1 MDINLKYSSSEID
14 EPSPYNILQTPYQQ
28 SPNHIRKIKRNN
40 NNSFTS
46 LITNL
51 SKSFNNFYEKTMKI
65 YQEINNNNLTLSNQI
80 LFIQYLLS
88 VIRNKISI
96 NVDINNEIDKL
107 SNHLEKMN
115 YNKNSIDKN
124 ILIINNICINYHNSF
139 QKIIKKINNINFRK
153 AYESMERSR
162 NSSLE
167 INKLNNDNHIV
178 NLKNNNYY
186 NSCKTS
192 IDRDNISISN
202 YRYLNRNSNI
212 LNSFE
217 KNKTKRLSY
226 DDYNTSNNKKIR
238 NSAGR
243 TNYSIYTS
251 KKSLEKNNNLN
262 GNKNFQFYKVK
273 QDVINP
279 YKINKNY
286 QNIYYNKERINNQ
299 SNLNIRCSSVS
310 NIVPNISNIIN
321 NFYNRDTYCI
331 KNENNNKNIYKN
343 IDNNSNINN
352 TNKTN
357 HKKLEI
363 ELALK
368 VISFIKL
375 MDKIKKDVMNNN
387 STSNESNQNLNK
399 LKYYIYYL
407 SKNIIK
413 KYNKNNIDNREKEN
427 LNKININNDNII
439 NKKYEKLLIEFK
451 KNMDKLHNIENENNK
466 IKIKYKELNKNFNA
480 LHQKYNDLLKI
491 NENINKNKSPKKQKQ
506 IINRNKNY
514 DDELPLSKKLTDIT
528 KLSHQNSTYLLEM
541 NKLKK
546 EKDSLLEKLKE
557 KDNYFKSLMINNKIK
572 NANISKK
579 EKDTIKINK
588 KPNLNL
594 VISKNS
600 FNIKNLKSK
609 NSNNKEISSFYN
621 SIKSKEDNIEKLN
634 KEINLINDN
643 NLKLK
648 EEITQKNNEIE
659 SMNKKINELNNI
671 NNNYEL
677 KIKELIDEQK
687 NNEKINKEKI
697 ENLINNNKELKIEND
712 K

>member
-14 EPSPYNILQTPYQQ
+14 DSSPYNILKTPYQH
-28 SPNHIRKIKRNN
+28 SPNHIRKNKTTN

-46 LITNL
+46 LLTNL
-51 SKSFNNFYEKTMKI
+51 SKSFNNFYETTMKI

-88 VIRNKISI
+88 VIRNKISV

-115 YNKNSIDKN
+115 YNKKSIDKN
-124 ILIINNICINYHNSF
+124 ILIINNTCINYHNSF
-139 QKIIKKINNINFRK
+139 QKIIKKLNNINFKK
-153 AYESMERSR
+153 AYESMKRSR

-167 INKLNNDNHIV
+167 IKNLNNDNHIV
-178 NLKNNNYY
+178 NIKNNDYY

-192 IDRDNISISN
+192 IDRDNIRISN
-202 YRYLNRNSNI
+202 NRYLNRNSNA

-217 KNKTKRLSY
+217 KKKTKRLSY
-226 DDYNTSNNKKIR
+226 DNDYTSYNKKIR

-251 KKSLEKNNNLN
+251 KKSLEKKNNLN
-262 GNKNFQFYKVK
+262 GNKNIQFYNDK

-286 QNIYYNKERINNQ
+286 QNIYYNEERINNQ
-299 SNLNIRCSSVS
+299 SNFNNRCSSVS

-357 HKKLEI
+357 YKKLEI

-375 MDKIKKDVMNNN
+375 MDKIEKDAMNNN
-387 STSNESNQNLNK
+387 STINESNQKLNK
-399 LKYYIYYL
+399 LKYYIVYL

-413 KYNKNNIDNREKEN
+413 KYNKNNIDNSEKDN

-451 KNMDKLHNIENENNK
+451 NNMDKLDNIENENNK
-466 IKIKYKELNKNFNA
+466 IKIKYKELNKNFNS
-480 LHQKYNDLLKI
+480 LLQKYNDLLKI
-491 NENINKNKSPKKQKQ
+491 NDNINKNKSPKKQKL
-506 IINRNKNY
+506 IINRNKDY

-528 KLSHQNSTYLLEM
+528 KLSHQNSMYLIEM

-588 KPNLNL
+588 INKKPNLNL

-600 FNIKNLKSK
+600 FNINKIKSK

-634 KEINLINDN
+634 KEINIINDN

-648 EEITQKNNEIE
+648 EEIIQKNNEIE
-659 SMNKKINELNNI
+659 NMNKKIN
-671 NNNYEL
+671 
-677 KIKELIDEQK
+677 
-687 NNEKINKEKI
+687 
-697 ENLINNNKELKIEND
+697 
-712 K
+712 